1 MAMESWVAIFVIVAC
16 VAIIMQA
23 LILAGMF
30 LAMKK
35 TSEHVIRVSSE
46 INTKLL
52 PVLEKT
58 NFLLEDSRQRF
69 SSVVADTAE
78 IVHVARNQAN
88 RFDRVMAEGLELL
101 RTQIVRADTVITGVL
116 ESLEE
121 AHTNVRKTVAGPVA
135 QVAAVIRGLK
145 AGLDIFTGGKT
156 ARGERSRAQSSE
168 EELFI

>member
-1 MAMESWVAIFVIVAC
+1 MENWVAFFVIVASI
-16 VAIIMQA
+16 AIVMQA

-35 TSEHVIRVSSE
+35 TSDHVIRVSSE

-78 IVHVARNQAN
+78 IVHIARNQAN
-88 RFDRVMAEGLELL
+88 RFDRVMGEGMELL
-101 RTQIVRADTVITGVL
+101 RAQIVRADQVITGVL

-121 AHTNVRKTVAGPVA
+121 AHTQVRKTVTGPVS

-145 AGLDIFTGGKT
+145 AGLDIFTGGKS
-156 ARGERSRAQSSE
+156 AKGERSRASSE

>member
-1 MAMESWVAIFVIVAC
+1 MDNGWVAFFIV
-16 VAIIMQA
+16 VASIAILMQA

-35 TSEHVIRVSSE
+35 TSEHMIRVSSE

-78 IVHVARNQAN
+78 IVHIARNQAN
-88 RFDRVMAEGLELL
+88 RFDRVVGEGMELL
-101 RTQIVRADTVITGVL
+101 RAQIIRADQVITGVL
-116 ESLEE
+116 ESLDE
-121 AHTNVRKTVAGPVA
+121 AHTQVRKTVTGPVS
-135 QVAAVIRGLK
+135 QVAAVLRGLK
-145 AGLDIFTGGKT
+145 AGLDMFTSGKT
-156 ARGERSRAQSSE
+156 SKGERSRAASSE